1 MKFCS
6 ILALQISSVF
16 CTIFMQVFCF
26 LKSGDEAKSND
37 YIYHLHWCRSHSQ
50 IYAFPL
56 IVNGVEL
63 SITLDF
69 FAWMNHWCKKSIW
82 RLYDSK
88 LFTFPIEYLFI
99 SHDKFVMQGIILVH
113 YCPLH
118 NCVNIIAKNYL
129 ILFEYFFSS
138 SPYF

>member
-6 ILALQISSVF
+6 VLASQISSVL
-16 CTIFMQVFCF
+16 CTIFMQVFF
-26 LKSGDEAKSND
+26 SKLGDEEKSND

-69 FAWMNHWCKKSIW
+69 FA
-82 RLYDSK
+82 
-88 LFTFPIEYLFI
+88 
-99 SHDKFVMQGIILVH
+99 
-113 YCPLH
+113 
-118 NCVNIIAKNYL
+118 
-129 ILFEYFFSS
+129 
-138 SPYF
+138 